1 MANAL
6 LGFILAAASAVFNGS
21 FAAPS
26 KMGKGAGADP
36 FIFNFWLCVGVFVSS
51 FFSVAF
57 FTITDSK
64 FGLTIQGMVGGFLLV
79 TATLFSFMAIP
90 RIGLAI
96 GQGTWGATA
105 ILVSFLWGAI
115 GPDQIRGDLKSVGL
129 SALSIALLCTGTL
142 GILYSE
148 RLSTGS
154 GDTQK
159 GTGEDKVL
167 IPDDA
172 TGASAAAVGAR
183 RKYVEGLWCAVV
195 VGLAGGSILVPL
207 SYVTDPRLGGIGFL
221 PSFGVGCILSGAV
234 ISAGYWYRTLRHQDG
249 VDYFTSAPTGIL
261 AGVLWN
267 MGNACSILAMD
278 AKVGGLSYGVAYPL
292 MQCALFVSGLWG
304 IFFFRE
310 VQGRKAIGTFFAAAA
325 VLLGGASIL
334 GVYGPQA

>member
-1 MANAL
+1 
-6 LGFILAAASAVFNGS
+6 
-21 FAAPS
+21 
-26 KMGKGAGADP
+26 MGKGAGADP
-36 FIFNFWLCVGVFVSS
+36 FIFNFWLCIGVFLSS

-57 FTITDSK
+57 FTITDSY
-64 FGLTIQGMVGGFLLV
+64 FGITIEGMVGGFLLV
-79 TATLFSFMAIP
+79 MATLFSFMAIP

-105 ILVSFLWGAI
+105 ILVSFLWGAV
-115 GPDQIRGDLKSVGL
+115 GPERIRGDLKNVGL
-129 SALSIALLCTGTL
+129 SALSIVLLVAGTL

-148 RLSTGS
+148 RLSIGS
-154 GDTQK
+154 ANTEK
-159 GTGEDKVL
+159 GAGEDKML
-167 IPDDA
+167 IPDDDA
-172 TGASAAAVGAR
+172 TGEGAVAVGAR

-207 SYVTDPRLGGIGFL
+207 SYVKDPRLGGIGFL
-221 PSFGVGCILSGAV
+221 PSFGFGCILSGSV
-234 ISAGYWYRTLRHQDG
+234 ISAGYWYRTLRHKAD

-304 IFFFRE
+304 IFIFRE
-310 VQGRKAIGTFFAAAA
+310 VQGHKAVGTFFAAAA